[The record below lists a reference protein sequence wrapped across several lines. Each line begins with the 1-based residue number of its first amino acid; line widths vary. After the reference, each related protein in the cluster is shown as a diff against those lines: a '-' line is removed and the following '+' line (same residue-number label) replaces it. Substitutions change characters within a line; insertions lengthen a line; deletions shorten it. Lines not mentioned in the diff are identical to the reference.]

1 MLLFLEQIDISLKHS
16 RSRILRRI
24 QMSAEQSESAGEG
37 PERPRPA
44 GQVERWPI
52 ERLIKYANDARLHG
66 EADLDKIAASTGK

>member
-1 MLLFLEQIDISLKHS
+1 
-16 RSRILRRI
+16 
-24 QMSAEQSESAGEG
+24 MSAEQSESAGEG

-52 ERLIKYANDARLHG
+52 ERLIQYANDARLHG